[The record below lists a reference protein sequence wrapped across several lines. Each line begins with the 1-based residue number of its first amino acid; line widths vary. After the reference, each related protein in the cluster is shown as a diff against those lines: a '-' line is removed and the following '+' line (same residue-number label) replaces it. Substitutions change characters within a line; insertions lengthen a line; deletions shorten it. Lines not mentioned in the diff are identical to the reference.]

1 MENYRLVDQYGKP
14 IRKQMLTERIAE
26 PGITSIRNA
35 WAQSVA
41 SGLTPARLASILAAA
56 SEGNLYD
63 YLVLAEEMEERDP
76 HYASVLG
83 VRKRAVSGIVPVV
96 KPASD
101 KPEDVKIADDVRA
114 NLAEHDSFTDLVEDM
129 LDALGK
135 GFSQIEL
142 IWGRG
147 KRSWWID
154 EFIHRDPRFFTFDRE
169 TGREVRL
176 IDERDMVDG
185 LPLEPFKWISHKA
198 KLKSGLVGRGGLAR
212 LVAFGWMCKSYTM
225 KDWIAFVETYGL
237 PLRLGKYGPSA
248 TAEDVETLFTA
259 VANVGTDAAAVIP
272 ENMRID
278 FEQVAAGPGND
289 IFEKL
294 ARWVDEQT
302 SKAVLGQTMTS
313 DNGSSQAQAQ
323 VHNEVR
329 HDVAQSDARSVSGT
343 LNRDLVKPYVDLN
356 FGVQER
362 YPRLSIIIEE
372 AEDTDMIMRNA
383 FRMVS
388 QGLRVK
394 QSELRSKLGFSE
406 PDADDEV
413 IGGASKSK
421 DKTAEARNRA
431 QPADPFDVIEE
442 LEDDLS
448 EDWEDVLSD
457 VLDPVLALLETA
469 TSYDEAQALIKDAF
483 PQLGSKAMIEALVKA
498 AVKARAIGDAPDD
511 VSTGISGG

>member
-1 MENYRLVDQYGKP
+1 MAYQLVDQYERP
-14 IRKQMLTERIAE
+14 VRKQLLTERIAE
-26 PGITSIRNA
+26 PGITSVRTA
-35 WAQSVA
+35 WAHSVA
-41 SGLTPARLASILAAA
+41 SGLTPSRLSTILAAA
-56 SEGNLYD
+56 AEGSLYD
-63 YLVLAEEMEERDP
+63 YLVLAKEMEERDA

-83 VRKRAVSGIVPVV
+83 VRKRAVSGVAPIV

-101 KPEDVKIADDVRA
+101 DPRDVKIADDVRA

-147 KRSWWID
+147 KRTWWIE
-154 EFIHRDPRFFTFDRE
+154 EFIHRDPRFFMFDRD

-176 IDERDMVDG
+176 IDERDMVNG
-185 LPLEPFKWISHKA
+185 LALEPFKWISHKA

-212 LVAFGWMCKSYTM
+212 LVAFGWMCKSYTV

-237 PLRLGKYGPSA
+237 PLRLGRYGASA

-259 VANVGTDAAAVIP
+259 VANIGTDAAAVLP
-272 ENMRID
+272 DSMRID
-278 FEQVAAGPGND
+278 FEQVAGGPGND

-313 DNGSSQAQAQ
+313 DNGSSMAQAQ

-356 FGVQER
+356 YGVQER
-362 YPRLSIIIEE
+362 YPRLSIDVEE
-372 AEDTDMIMRNA
+372 VEDTDMIMKNA
-383 FRMVS
+383 FRMIS

-406 PDADDEV
+406 PDDDDEV
-413 IGGASKSK
+413 IGGAKPAA
-421 DKTAEARNRA
+421 KTAEARNRA
-431 QPADPFDVIEE
+431 ELDDPYADLDEV
-442 LEDDLS
+442 EDDLFS
-448 EDWEDVLSD
+448 DWEEVMGDVLE
-457 VLDPVLALLETA
+457 PVLALLEGA
-469 TSYDEAQALIKDAF
+469 SSYEDASKIIAEAF
-483 PQLGSKAMIEALVKA
+483 PQLGDKAMIEALVKA
-498 AVKARAIGDAPDD
+498 AVKSRA
-511 VSTGISGG
+511 SGEAEDG

>member
-14 IRKQMLTERIAE
+14 IRKQVLTERIAE

-41 SGLTPARLASILAAA
+41 SGLTPSRLSSILAAA
-56 SEGNLYD
+56 AEGNLYD

-83 VRKRAVSGIVPVV
+83 VRKRAVSGVAPTVT
-96 KPASD
+96 PASD
-101 KPEDVKIADDVRA
+101 STEDVKIADDVRT
-114 NLAEHDSFTDLVEDM
+114 NLAEHDGFADLVEDM

-142 IWGRG
+142 AWSRG
-147 KRSWWID
+147 KKAWWID
-154 EFIHRDPRFFTFDRE
+154 EFIHRDPRFFKFDRE

-185 LPLEPFKWISHKA
+185 LPLDPFKWVSHKA

-272 ENMRID
+272 ESMRID

-313 DNGSSQAQAQ
+313 DNGSSMAQAQ

-356 FGVQER
+356 YGVQER
-362 YPRLSIIIEE
+362 YPRLSIIVEE
-372 AEDTDMIMRNA
+372 AEDTDMVLRNS

-388 QGLRVK
+388 QGLQVK
-394 QSELRSKLGFSE
+394 QSEIRAKLGYSE
-406 PDADDEV
+406 PDDDDEV
-413 IGGASKSK
+413 IGGAQKPKEKIS
-421 DKTAEARNRA
+421 EARNRTEA
-431 QPADPFDVIEE
+431 TTPFDTIED
-442 LEDDLS
+442 LEDDLAA
-448 EDWEDVLSD
+448 DWEDVMSD
-457 VLDPVLALLETA
+457 VLAPVLELLETA
-469 TSYDEAQALIKDAF
+469 TSFEEAEALIKEAF
-483 PQLGSKAMIEALVKA
+483 PQLGSKAMIESLVKA
-498 AVKARAIGDAPDD
+498 AVKARSIGDASDD
-511 VSTGISGG
+511 V

>member
-147 KRSWWID
+147 KRSWWVD

-176 IDERDMVDG
+176 IDERDMIDG

-225 KDWIAFVETYGL
+225 KDWIAFIETYGL
-237 PLRLGKYGPSA
+237 PLRLGKYGPGA
-248 TAEDVETLFTA
+248 TAEDVDVLYTA

-313 DNGSSQAQAQ
+313 DNGSSMAQAQ

-413 IGGASKSK
+413 IGGDGTSK

-431 QPADPFDVIEE
+431 QPAGPFDAIEE

-448 EDWEDVLSD
+448 EDWENVLSD

-511 VSTGISGG
+511 VSDG